1 MRKMALAVSVSDL
14 AFGMEAELAFTPPMS
29 ESVEPTQ
36 PAPPQPIHSLV
47 EKTADGVRKNP
58 VRSVVW
64 AFFIGLLLT
73 IFPIGRVIG
82 ALTGLALILLRPVLL
97 LLGAMKLYEEIEER
111 RK

>member
-1 MRKMALAVSVSDL
+1 
-14 AFGMEAELAFTPPMS
+14 MS
-29 ESVEPTQ
+29 ESAESAESTSS
-36 PAPPQPIHSLV
+36 AAPQPIHSLV

-73 IFPIGRVIG
+73 IFPVGRVIG
-82 ALTGLALILLRPVLL
+82 GITGLGLILLRPVLL
-97 LLGAMKLYEEIEER
+97 LLGAVKLYEEIEER